1 MDDFY
6 LYAEY
11 YSSGFTDEQITVS
24 NSAYGLLIEN
34 DTMMLDTD
42 NVGIQF
48 ETSPHMDQE
57 QTSILVDAYGLEAF
71 SQMQYLT
78 EQEAGSSMTSLN
90 EQRRR
95 DKAGL
100 CPEQWEYYK
109 PRICEL
115 FLQQNLP
122 LSQIK
127 QAIEDEFGTTI
138 EYELSYTTTFA
149 RLLTYGQVT
158 PLSTTNEPVGVSREY
173 NPKRDAPCLTV
184 MSKEKA
190 Y

>member
-1 MDDFY
+1 MLSQDPSWCFVMDDFY

-71 SQMQYLT
+71 SQMQ
-78 EQEAGSSMTSLN
+78 
-90 EQRRR
+90 
-95 DKAGL
+95 
-100 CPEQWEYYK
+100 
-109 PRICEL
+109 
-115 FLQQNLP
+115 
-122 LSQIK
+122 
-127 QAIEDEFGTTI
+127 
-138 EYELSYTTTFA
+138 
-149 RLLTYGQVT
+149 
-158 PLSTTNEPVGVSREY
+158 
-173 NPKRDAPCLTV
+173 
-184 MSKEKA
+184 
-190 Y
+190 